1 MKVLIAEDD
10 QFIREALRDI
20 LQAEGYQCV
29 LAEDGEQAL
38 VRYSSDGPELALLDI
53 MMPRKDGYAVCREIR
68 QQDQLI
74 PIIFI
79 SAKSEE
85 IDRVV
90 GLELGA
96 DDYIMKPFG
105 KHEVVARIRAVTRR
119 YLLSQQTA
127 TNEDDGVF
135 AMAGLAVYPQ
145 ELRAERSGERME
157 LSLRDVKILRCL
169 YDLRNQVVS
178 RDQLFNQCWGRN
190 YVASS
195 RTLDQHISKL
205 RKQIELDPREP
216 EIIKTVHGVGY
227 RYEE

>member
-20 LQAEGYQCV
+20 LQTEGYQCV
-29 LAEDGEQAL
+29 LAEDGQQAMDCYR
-38 VRYSSDGPELALLDI
+38 VDRPQLALLDI
-53 MMPRKDGYAVCREIR
+53 MMPQKDGYSVCRDIR
-68 QQDQLI
+68 QHDQQL

-79 SAKSEE
+79 SAKAEE

-105 KHEVVARIRAVTRR
+105 RHEVIARIRAVTRR
-119 YLLSQQTA
+119 YLLAQQRIDRESAQFT
-127 TNEDDGVF
+127 
-135 AMAGLAVYPQ
+135 LADVTVYPQ
-145 ELRAERSGERME
+145 ELRAQRADQRFE
-157 LSLRDVKILRCL
+157 LSLRDVTILRCL
-169 YDLRNQVVS
+169 YDQANQVVS

-205 RKQIELDPREP
+205 RKLIELDPREP
-216 EIIKTVHGVGY
+216 TIIKTVHGVGY
-227 RYEE
+227 RYDA